1 MDFIIRPATQEDY
14 AELGEIFATGDAL
27 HSEALPHVFREP
39 DGPARSK
46 RYISAV
52 ISDQNTALFVAE
64 SDGHIIGLVQA
75 YIQKAPDIP
84 LFVPRRYA
92 TIDNIAVLEEFRRSG
107 VGQALVEKVER
118 WAAGKKVSQ
127 IELNVWEFNAEAIAF
142 YDKLGYT
149 TSRRTMSRLL
159 E

>member
-1 MDFIIRPATQEDY
+1 MDFTIRPATEDDY
-14 AELGEIFATGDAL
+14 AELGQVFAVGDGL
-27 HSEALPHVFREP
+27 HSEALPHVFQKP

-64 SDGHIIGLVQA
+64 IDGHIIGLVQA
-75 YIQKAPDIP
+75 YIQQTRDIP
-84 LFVPRRYA
+84 ILTPRRYA
-92 TIDNIAVLEEFRRSG
+92 TIDNIAVQKEFRRFG
-107 VGQALVEKVER
+107 VGQALVKKAEQ
-118 WAAGKKVSQ
+118 WAVSKNVSQ
-127 IELNVWEFNAEAIAF
+127 IELTVWEFNTEASAF

-149 TSRRTMSRLL
+149 TSRRTMCKSL